1 MIEFDEE
8 KRRKNKAKH
17 GIDLADAVRFDFDT
31 AIEFDITEMAEDGE
45 ARIKTIGFVG
55 LTLCA
60 MIFTER
66 GDAIRVIS
74 LRRATPKEAR
84 TFHDQS

>member
-1 MIEFDEE
+1 MAMIEFDEE

-17 GIDLADAVRFDFDT
+17 GIDLADAVRFDFD
-31 AIEFDITEMAEDGE
+31 ITEMAEDGE
-45 ARIKTIGFVG
+45 ARVKAIGFVG